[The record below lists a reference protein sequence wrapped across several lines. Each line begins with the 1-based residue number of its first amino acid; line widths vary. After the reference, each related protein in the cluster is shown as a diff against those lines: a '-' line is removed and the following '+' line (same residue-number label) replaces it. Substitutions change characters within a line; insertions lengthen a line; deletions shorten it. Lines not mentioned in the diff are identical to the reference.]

1 MRTKFA
7 LFLFCLFGGLNV
19 CCAAIPAEY
28 TMITDISTLQYGD
41 RVVLYSTAISL
52 GVTGWDGD
60 SDATVAASGW
70 AEYIVEPQTRGIY
83 LKDAVAGK
91 YISNPNPD
99 HNTFA
104 YSETPSLCKLSDSFY
119 FMCGTRYLSQN
130 GTNYRFYSFTPSNTG
145 NYKPFY
151 LYKVPAIAV
160 EAPVLSPSE
169 GAILEDGTFTT
180 PFQLTITCAT
190 EGAEI
195 YYTLDGTDPIT
206 SESREPYQSP
216 LTISQTTTIR
226 AIATDG
232 TYNSK
237 EVSATYRLE
246 KGYAASIA
254 EFIDAAPTASYE
266 LRLSETQQAVIT
278 AYNANEKHVYI
289 QDKSGRGMIIRY
301 SGSEVPV
308 GATVAGNQLIG
319 SLHGELDWYENKPR
333 MKSVTFS
340 EDMQIVAA
348 KRPEPVV
355 VQSLDASTYA
365 AYPLMLV
372 KIEDV
377 TFSTNDKIVKDGV
390 QYGYYDEFSVF
401 TKRALPDDTVRCHI
415 IGIMTQFNGLAYKII
430 PISPSDIDT
439 QGALAELPTITPFG
453 GYGQDK
459 AVSTDAVRIK
469 LAENTTIIVNDVS
482 YAYAEDFRITEANTS
497 LTITAVRDFYT
508 NNTITLW
515 YEPATPAFPTAVIGT
530 AGDEHS
536 VPQKRIVNNQLII
549 IGIDNNVYNA
559 QGMRI
564 K

>member
-7 LFLFCLFGGLNV
+7 LFLFCLFEGLNI
-19 CCAAIPAEY
+19 CYAAIPAEY
-28 TMITDISTLQYGD
+28 TMITDISTLQDGD
-41 RVVLYSTAISL
+41 RVVLYSTAIWL
-52 GVTGWDGD
+52 GVTGWNGD

-70 AEYIVEPQTRGIY
+70 AEYIVEPQTGGIY

-91 YISNPNPD
+91 YISNPDPTY
-99 HNTFA
+99 NTFA

-119 FMCGTRYLSQN
+119 FMCGTRYLSQD
-130 GTNYRFYSFTPSNTG
+130 GTNCRFYTSSNT
-145 NYKPFY
+145 PFY

-160 EAPVLSPSE
+160 EAPVLSPPE
-169 GAILEDGTFTT
+169 GAISDDGTFTT

-195 YYTLDGTDPIT
+195 YYTLDGTDPVS
-206 SESREPYQSP
+206 SESREQYQSP

-266 LRLSETQQAVIT
+266 LRLSEAQQAVIT
-278 AYNANEKHVYI
+278 AYNANDNLVYI

-301 SGSEVPV
+301 YGSEVPA

-319 SLHGELDWYENKPR
+319 SLYGELDWYENKPR

-439 QGALAELPTITPFG
+439 QGALAALPTITPFG
-453 GYGQDK
+453 GNAQDK
-459 AVSTDAVRIK
+459 AVSTDIVRIK
-469 LAENTTIIVNDVS
+469 LAKNTTIIVNDVS
-482 YAYAEDFRITEANTS
+482 YAYAKDFRITEANTS

-530 AGDEHS
+530 AGDKHS

>member
-7 LFLFCLFGGLNV
+7 LFLFCLFEGLNI
-19 CCAAIPAEY
+19 CYAAIPAEY
-28 TMITDISTLQYGD
+28 TMITDISTLHDGD

-52 GVTGWDGD
+52 GVTGWDG
-60 SDATVAASGW
+60 SYDATVATGGW
-70 AEYIVEPQTRGIY
+70 AEYVVETTTGGVY
-83 LKDAVAGK
+83 LKDAVVGK
-91 YISNPNPD
+91 YICNPSST
-99 HNTFA
+99 TFA
-104 YSETPSLCKLSDSFY
+104 YGETGGICTLGIAGRFKCGSRYLCKSNS
-119 FMCGTRYLSQN
+119 
-130 GTNYRFYSFTPSNTG
+130 NYRFYTSYTG
-145 NYKPFY
+145 SCKPFF
-151 LYKVPAIAV
+151 LYKVPVVTSAIA
-160 EAPVLSPSE
+160 EPTLSPAE
-169 GAILEDGTFTT
+169 GTVAANGTFTA
-180 PFQLTITCAT
+180 PFLLTMSCAT
-190 EGAEI
+190 EGTQI
-195 YYTLDGTDPIT
+195 YYTLDGTDPVT

-301 SGSEVPV
+301 SGSEVPA

-319 SLHGELDWYENKPR
+319 SLYGVLDWYENKPR

-340 EDMQIVAA
+340 ENMQIVAA

-430 PISPSDIDT
+430 PIFPSDIDT
-439 QGALAELPTITPFG
+439 QGALAELPTITPCG
-453 GYGQDK
+453 GYAQDK
-459 AVSTDAVRIK
+459 AVSTDMVRIK
-469 LAENTTIIVNDVS
+469 LAANTTIKVNGVS
-482 YAYAEDFRITEANTS
+482 YAYAKDFRITEANTS